1 MTVPQTEMPKA
12 QTPPEQAC
20 DVIII
25 GGGMVGMTL
34 ALALASGGLRP
45 ALVDLQPQ
53 DAQTSKDFDGRA
65 SAIAY
70 SSFRFWQVL
79 GLAEDLKPH
88 AQRIEQILV
97 TDGRAPGAAAAAAGP
112 AFLRFESE
120 EIADRSDGEPLG
132 YMLENRQ
139 IRTALI
145 AAIARAGIA
154 VYAPAMAKT
163 LDISPRG
170 AVVGLADGQRLS
182 APLIVGAEGR
192 QSFVRQQA
200 KIGLVGWNYDQL
212 GLVAT
217 VAMQKPHLGI
227 AHEYFLPSG
236 PFAILPLTDN
246 RASLVWT
253 ERTDRGQA
261 LANARPEVF
270 EAHLRRRFGEFL
282 GDITVL
288 GPRFS
293 YPLALQLAETM
304 VKPRLALLGDAA
316 HGVHPIAGQ
325 GLNLG
330 LKDAA
335 ALAQVL
341 VDAHRLGEDMGSE
354 LVLERYAA
362 WRRFDNVMLAA
373 ATDVFVRVFSNYN
386 PIMRL
391 ARGLGM
397 AVVNRIGPARRFFM
411 HEAGG
416 AIGDLP
422 RLLRGQGL

>member
-12 QTPPEQAC
+12 QTAPEQAY

-217 VAMQKPHLGI
+217 VAMQKPHLGT

-261 LANARPEVF
+261 LGAARPEVF

-282 GDITVL
+282 GDIAVL

-373 ATDVFVRVFSNYN
+373 ATDVFVRVFSNDN

>member
-1 MTVPQTEMPKA
+1 
-12 QTPPEQAC
+12 
-20 DVIII
+20 
-25 GGGMVGMTL
+25 
-34 ALALASGGLRP
+34 
-45 ALVDLQPQ
+45 
-53 DAQTSKDFDGRA
+53 
-65 SAIAY
+65 
-70 SSFRFWQVL
+70 
-79 GLAEDLKPH
+79 
-88 AQRIEQILV
+88 
-97 TDGRAPGAAAAAAGP
+97 
-112 AFLRFESE
+112 
-120 EIADRSDGEPLG
+120 
-132 YMLENRQ
+132 
-139 IRTALI
+139 
-145 AAIARAGIA
+145 
-154 VYAPAMAKT
+154 
-163 LDISPRG
+163 
-170 AVVGLADGQRLS
+170 
-182 APLIVGAEGR
+182 
-192 QSFVRQQA
+192 
-200 KIGLVGWNYDQL
+200 
-212 GLVAT
+212 
-217 VAMQKPHLGI
+217 
-227 AHEYFLPSG
+227 
-236 PFAILPLTDN
+236 
-246 RASLVWT
+246 
-253 ERTDRGQA
+253 
-261 LANARPEVF
+261 VF

-282 GDITVL
+282 GDIEVL

-373 ATDVFVRVFSNYN
+373 ATDVFVRVFSNDN

>member
-12 QTPPEQAC
+12 QTAPEQAY

-163 LDISPRG
+163 LDISPSCWFGRRPAPLGAPDCRGRG
-170 AVVGLADGQRLS
+170 ASVFCASTGQDRACGL
-182 APLIVGAEGR
+182 
-192 QSFVRQQA
+192 
-200 KIGLVGWNYDQL
+200 
-212 GLVAT
+212 
-217 VAMQKPHLGI
+217 
-227 AHEYFLPSG
+227 
-236 PFAILPLTDN
+236 
-246 RASLVWT
+246 
-253 ERTDRGQA
+253 
-261 LANARPEVF
+261 
-270 EAHLRRRFGEFL
+270 
-282 GDITVL
+282 
-288 GPRFS
+288 
-293 YPLALQLAETM
+293 
-304 VKPRLALLGDAA
+304 
-316 HGVHPIAGQ
+316 
-325 GLNLG
+325 
-330 LKDAA
+330 
-335 ALAQVL
+335 
-341 VDAHRLGEDMGSE
+341 E
-354 LVLERYAA
+354 L
-362 WRRFDNVMLAA
+362 
-373 ATDVFVRVFSNYN
+373 
-386 PIMRL
+386 
-391 ARGLGM
+391 
-397 AVVNRIGPARRFFM
+397 
-411 HEAGG
+411 
-416 AIGDLP
+416 
-422 RLLRGQGL
+422 